1 MSRANDVSAL
11 LQQYAAETGVRSVQ
25 KVEQDFIDI
34 AQQVPSEAVS
44 HGLAEALHSEQTP
57 PFEQVVVASF
67 ERGDARQRAGMLKPL
82 LEAAGP
88 AATSP
93 LLGQHAP
100 AQDDSLPVESRLASF
115 LHPDAVERLARHAA
129 QADPAVV
136 HRMSSLYAGDPELGK
151 TLGGATLSVA
161 LGKLAEMR

>member
-11 LQQYAAETGVRSVQ
+11 LQQYAAETGLRSVQ
-25 KVEQDFIDI
+25 KVEQDFLDI
-34 AQQVPSEAVS
+34 AHQVPSEAVS
-44 HGLAEALHSEQTP
+44 HGLAEAIRSEQTP

-82 LEAAGP
+82 LDAAGP
-88 AATSP
+88 TATTP
-93 LLGQHAP
+93 LINQHAS
-100 AQDDSLPVESRLASF
+100 AQDTCLPVESRLASY
-115 LHPDAVERLARHAA
+115 LHPEAVEMLARHAA

-136 HRMSSLYAGDPELGK
+136 HEISRLYAGDPELGK

-161 LGKLAEMR
+161 LGKLADMR